1 MTTPRLRCFAVSFP
15 PSLENPP
22 KYFPSAVRGYEISVW
37 SARMICFPD
46 LLGDVGEGSPP
57 FLKMVELDRSNFS
70 PLEVCVSRSFLLMSG
85 YLWDF
90 FLNCNKNFPGFPLD
104 FMVRNFWGAPE
115 VDAPEG
121 KTLHQT
127 ARQPLFGL
135 RYFRVPNKKTSL
147 CMYGILSIYLLYIS

>member
-22 KYFPSAVRGYEISVW
+22 KNFPSAVRGYESSVW

-57 FLKMVELDRSNFS
+57 FLMVELWQIKLFAFGGVCFS
-70 PLEVCVSRSFLLMSG
+70 VVPVDVGVLV
-85 YLWDF
+85 F
-90 FLNCNKNFPGFPLD
+90 FFNCNKNFSGFPLD
-104 FMVRNFWGAPE
+104 FMVRIFWGAPE

-135 RYFRVPNKKTSL
+135 RYFRVPNKITSL